1 MSIKSQTKSAQ
12 NTTEQTPKPTPLS
25 SKSDTKPDFSHR
37 VNSYHEGVYSLEDA
51 TYHAVEQ
58 AHAVINH
65 IQQQFTGESPQLND
79 DLNFYALEA
88 ASNSILDVKAIIA
101 HYAKNHADLQKHRA

>member
-1 MSIKSQTKSAQ
+1 MTKLQTQSAQ

-58 AHAVINH
+58 ALAVINH
-65 IQQQFTGESPQLND
+65 IQQQFTGESSRLND

-101 HYAKNHADLQKHRA
+101 HYAKNQANLQKHQA

>member
-37 VNSYHEGVYSLEDA
+37 VNSYHKGVYSLEDA
-51 TYHAVEQ
+51 TYNAVEQ

-65 IQQQFTGESPQLND
+65 IQQQFTGESPKLND